1 MDHVFLKV
9 ILAESRGIVGTT
21 AFLGSLMLGCAQN
34 DVLPF
39 LAGIELKLVSDNTH
53 DLDIIELLF
62 HVVESGQTHFTI
74 DNNLLQSFDKSTGLD
89 HCCHLVD
96 QRIGDV
102 RINEGD
108 LVGHTLGHCEVIR
121 ELRLELALVEIDVL
135 HPVGSVK

>member
-1 MDHVFLKV
+1 MDHVFLEV
-9 ILAESRGIVGTT
+9 ILAKSCGIVGTT
-21 AFLGSLMLGCAQN
+21 AFLGGLMLGGAQD

-39 LAGIELKLVSDNTH
+39 LAGIELKLVPDDTH
-53 DLDIIELLF
+53 DFYIIELLL
-62 HVVESGQTHFTI
+62 HVVERGQTHFTI
-74 DNNLLQSFDKSTGLD
+74 DDNLLQSFDKGTGLD
-89 HCCHLVD
+89 YCCHLVD